1 MQFFKPLRDII
12 KRTQELNIDL
22 VMRSLFDKEED
33 LKDLIIKLNTQDQ
46 LFEQGIN
53 SQSVTLE
60 SIGGKYS
67 DVTILFKQ
75 AENLP
80 FNRITLFDTGAF
92 YESFSVTYEMNG
104 IVISADTIKDTGD
117 LRERW
122 GKDIL
127 GLTDESISK
136 LVFFIQPLIVEFIIE
151 YITQDL

>member
-1 MQFFKPLRDII
+1 MPFFKPLRDII

-22 VMRSLFDKEED
+22 VMRSLFDQEED

-46 LFEQGIN
+46 LFEQGID

-67 DVTILFKQ
+67 DVTISFKQ
-75 AENLP
+75 TDNLP
-80 FNRITLFDTGAF
+80 FDRITLFDTGAF
-92 YESFSVTYEMNG
+92 YESFSVTYEMGG
-104 IVISADTIKDTGD
+104 IVINADTIKETGD

-122 GKDIL
+122 GNDIL
-127 GLTDESISK
+127 GLTDESLAK
-136 LVFFIQPLIVEFIIE
+136 LVFFIQPLMVEFIIE

>member
-1 MQFFKPLRDII
+1 MPFFKPLRDII

-22 VMRSLFDKEED
+22 VMRSLFDQEED

-46 LFEQGIN
+46 LFEQGID

-67 DVTILFKQ
+67 DVTISFKQ
-75 AENLP
+75 TDNLP
-80 FNRITLFDTGAF
+80 FDRITLFDTGAF
-92 YESFSVTYEMNG
+92 YESFSVTYEMGG
-104 IVISADTIKDTGD
+104 IVINADTIKDTGD

-122 GKDIL
+122 GNDIL
-127 GLTDESISK
+127 GLTDESLAK
-136 LVFFIQPLIVEFIIE
+136 LVFFIQPLMVEFIIE